1 MNAST
6 ATESSNTTAR
16 EVPESERIQ
25 VLPRHFR
32 RHMLTVEGAVY
43 DFMHN
48 LSADYGG
55 GFWKYVELSNGGFY
69 MAPEPARTLRIR
81 VDGNGYEG
89 SMSAEAA
96 GITACLFAFSHLSFQ
111 IREESLSEHYYW
123 LREFAFEHAEAS
135 AIFAAID

>member
-6 ATESSNTTAR
+6 DTESSNTTAR

-69 MAPEPARTLRIR
+69 MRR
-81 VDGNGYEG
+81 
-89 SMSAEAA
+89 S
-96 GITACLFAFSHLSFQ
+96 
-111 IREESLSEHYYW
+111 
-123 LREFAFEHAEAS
+123 LRERCAS
-135 AIFAAID
+135 GWMAMAMRAR